1 MPIGKKKEN
10 SFNRCQSEKKK
21 TALIDANRKNSTIK
35 RFGFPN
41 DAIDWILR
49 IRSLQFSTSPISNKM
64 WATLFF
70 REHFSFS
77 PNILPKS
84 RTLTHVIKA
93 DRTFVIWTQGSQH
106 NVAKQQ
112 EVKRRQ
118 VTKIHQVNN
127 EDSQLKKEKWY
138 ETIQNQLSHHKQ
150 DSEKEDKSNLI
161 WIEPRIPKGRT
172 WSI

>member
-1 MPIGKKKEN
+1 MPI
-10 SFNRCQSEKKK
+10 EKKK

-41 DAIDWILR
+41 DAIDCILR

-93 DRTFVIWTQGSQH
+93 DRTFVIWTQRESTQRRKSTTTTRSYSD
-106 NVAKQQ
+106 V
-112 EVKRRQ
+112 EVTKAQQ
-118 VTKIHQVNN
+118 VTKKVNN
-127 EDSQLKKEKWY
+127 EDSQLKKEKLY
-138 ETIQNQLSHHKQ
+138 ETIQNQLSYHKQ
-150 DSEKEDKSNLI
+150 ILKKKTKVI
-161 WIEPRIPKGRT
+161 
-172 WSI
+172 